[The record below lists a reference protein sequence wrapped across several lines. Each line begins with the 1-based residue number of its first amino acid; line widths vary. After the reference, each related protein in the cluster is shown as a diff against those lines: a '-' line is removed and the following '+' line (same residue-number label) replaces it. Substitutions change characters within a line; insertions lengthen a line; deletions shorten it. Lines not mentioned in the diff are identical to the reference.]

1 MKPWLN
7 HALQRPR
14 LEPRGCNRG
23 VPWAWSLS
31 LGRYGKKMKLLA
43 ACLIAALSLS
53 AMADDK
59 KIKFDADGYPELTQ
73 MAEEGFVDM
82 VFRIR
87 DTHVDEKGWT
97 TLTVDAKN
105 KGEKVGFKLAVRPD
119 MRPGI
124 VGNDIDRTAFSPKG
138 IILLRDGK
146 TSDALLRAF
155 ESLYEVPR
163 RESEFRN
170 RAEVTAF
177 ALSGDPRKLKT
188 DYVKFKIFHDDQ
200 DERGEYFELYLHVN
214 IPGGVVALNEKDQ
227 EYRHTVLKGL
237 EQTKP

>member
-1 MKPWLN
+1 MAK
-7 HALQRPR
+7 R
-14 LEPRGCNRG
+14 
-23 VPWAWSLS
+23 
-31 LGRYGKKMKLLA
+31 MKLLT
-43 ACLIAALSLS
+43 ACLIAALPLS
-53 AMADDK
+53 AMADNE
-59 KIKFDADGYPELTQ
+59 KIKFDAEGYPELTQ

-87 DTHVDEKGWT
+87 DTHIDENGWT
-97 TLTVDAKN
+97 TLTVDAKH
-105 KGEKVGFKLAVRPD
+105 KGEKVGFKLAVSPD

-124 VGNDIDRTAFSPKG
+124 VADDIDRTAFFPKG
-138 IILLRDGK
+138 IILFRDDK

-155 ESLYEVPR
+155 ESLYEAPR
-163 RESEFRN
+163 RESEFRK
-170 RAEVTAF
+170 RSEVTAF
-177 ALSGDPRKLKT
+177 ALSGDPRKLKS

-227 EYRHTVLKGL
+227 EYRPTVLKGL